1 MGTVPLPPWLRKWQQ
16 GWLYQ
21 TVLVPFVVGF
31 GGFLL
36 ADGCLKDG
44 IFSIQTSCLE
54 SAFSGFVVS
63 LITVFISGKSVGSA
77 EFHPDGT
84 PNTTVANVVKVQEA
98 AEADVPGA
106 EEAKSKL
113 VTSAA
118 LAATAVK
125 TP

>member
-16 GWLYQ
+16 TWYFQAL
-21 TVLVPFVVGF
+21 LVPFVVGF
-31 GGFLL
+31 GGFLI
-36 ADGCLKDG
+36 ADGCLSDG
-44 IFSIQTSCLE
+44 IFSLHKACLE
-54 SAFSGFVVS
+54 SALNGWIISV
-63 LITVFISGKSVGSA
+63 ITVFISGKSVGSPD
-77 EFHPDGT
+77 FHPDGT
-84 PNTTVANVVKVQEA
+84 PNTTVANVVKVQQA

-125 TP
+125 AP

>member
-1 MGTVPLPPWLRKWQQ
+1 MGNVPLPPWLRRWQQ

-21 TVLVPFVVGF
+21 AVLVPFVVGF

-44 IFSIQTSCLE
+44 IFSIQMPCLE
-54 SAFSGFVVS
+54 SAFSGFVIS

-77 EFHPDGT
+77 EFHADGT

-98 AEADVPGA
+98 VETGVPGA
-106 EEAKSKL
+106 PEAASKL
-113 VTSAA
+113 ITSAA